1 MARFFIDR
9 PIFAWVLAIITMLAG
24 IVAVLTLPIAQHP
37 TIAPPAIAITAN
49 YPGASSKT
57 LEDTVTQ
64 VIEQKMKGLDR
75 LSYIASTSEST
86 GSVTITLTFETGT
99 DPDTAQV
106 QVQNKLSLATP
117 LLPQEVQQQGV
128 QVAKSAANY
137 LNVLAFI
144 SEDGKLSGSDLS
156 DYVAA
161 NVQDPISR
169 VDGVGDTLLFGS
181 QYAMRLWLDP
191 AKLNSF
197 KLTPLDV
204 KAAVQAQNAQVSA
217 GQLGGLPAVPG
228 QQLNATI
235 TAQTR
240 LKTAEEFEA
249 ILLRTQADGSAVRL
263 RDVARVELGSEG
275 YTSVARFNGKPA
287 AGLAIKLATGANALA
302 TVKGIDAKL
311 EELSRFFPP
320 GVKVI
325 KPYDT
330 TPFVRISIEEV
341 IKTLVEAVVL
351 VFLVMYLFLQN
362 FRATLIPTIA
372 VPVVLMGTFGVLA
385 AFGYSLNTLTMLA
398 MVLAIGLL
406 VDDAIV
412 VVENVERVMSEEGL
426 SPLEATRKSM
436 GQITGALVGVAL
448 VLAAVFV
455 PMAFFGGSTGVIYR
469 QFTVT
474 IVSAMTLSV
483 LVAMIL
489 TPALC
494 ATLLKPVA
502 KGHALATTGFFG
514 AFNRAFDRG
523 NRRYQGVVRHML
535 GRGWRYMA
543 GYAVLVAVVA
553 LVFSKIPAGFLPEED
568 QGTLF
573 TLVQLPPGATQA
585 RTLEVLEQVDHHFLV
600 EQKDAVDSIFSV
612 AGFSFAGSGQN
623 AGFAFVKL
631 KPWGDRVRPELKA
644 AAVANRAMA
653 VLSTI
658 RNASVFAIVP
668 PAVSELG
675 NASGFDL
682 MLQDRANLGHAALM
696 QARNQLLGALMKEP
710 GLVAVRPNGME
721 DAPEFRLDIDE
732 HKVGALGLTMSDVN
746 TTFSTAWGSNYV
758 NDFIDRGRVKKVFLQ
773 ADAPFRMLPG
783 DIDHWFVRNA
793 AGTMVPFSAF
803 ATAGWTSGSPRLER
817 YNGVPSVE
825 ILGMALPGAM
835 SSGQAL
841 DLVERH
847 AAALPAGIGYEWTGV
862 SRQEREAGGQAGL
875 LYAVSILVVFLCL
888 AALYESWSIPFSV
901 ILVVPLGV
909 LGTLLGAV
917 LTWKMNDVYFQVG
930 LLTTVGLASKN
941 AILIV
946 EFAKELHAKGMST
959 LDAAI
964 AAARLRL
971 RPILMT
977 SLAFILGVLPLMVSK
992 GAGAGAQNALGTAVV
1007 GGMVSG
1013 TVLAIFFVPLFYVVV
1028 QGLFGRAKA
1037 PAVTPGEGGT
1047 STSTS
1052 TGTGNG
1058 TDTPTTP
1065 LLNEGH

>member
-24 IVAVLTLPIAQHP
+24 TVAVLTLPIAQYP

-99 DPDTAQV
+99 NPDTAQV
-106 QVQNKLSLATP
+106 QVQNKLALATP

-128 QVAKSAANY
+128 QVAKSANNF

-144 SEDGKLSGSDLS
+144 SEDGRLNGSDLS

-169 VDGVGDTLLFGS
+169 VEGVGDTTLFGS
-181 QYAMRLWLDP
+181 QYAMRIWLDP
-191 AKLNSF
+191 GRLNSF

-217 GQLGGLPAVPG
+217 GQLGGLPAVPS

-263 RDVARVELGSEG
+263 RDVARVELGSES
-275 YTSVARFNGKPA
+275 YATVAHFNGKPA
-287 AGLAIKLATGANALA
+287 AGLAIKLATGANALD

-311 EELSRFFPP
+311 DELGKFFPP

-341 IKTLVEAVVL
+341 IKTLIEAVVL

-385 AFGYSLNTLTMLA
+385 VFGYSLNTLTMLA

-523 NRRYQGVVRHML
+523 NRRYQGIVQHML

-543 GYAVLVAVVA
+543 GYAVLVAVVGF
-553 LVFSKIPAGFLPEED
+553 VFSKIPAGFLPEED

-573 TLVQLPPGATQA
+573 TLVQLPPAATQA
-585 RTLEVLEQVDHHFLV
+585 RTQEVLKQVDHHFLV

-644 AAVANRAMA
+644 AAVAARAMET
-653 VLSTI
+653 LSKI
-658 RNASVFAIVP
+658 RNATVFAIVP

-721 DAPEFRLDIDE
+721 DTPEFRLDIDE
-732 HKVGALGLTMSDVN
+732 HKVGALGLSMGDVN
-746 TTFSTAWGSNYV
+746 ATFSTAWGSNYV

-773 ADAPFRMLPG
+773 SDAPFRMLPG

-803 ATAGWTSGSPRLER
+803 ATASWTLGSPRLER

-825 ILGMALPGAM
+825 ILGMALPGAL

-847 AAALPAGIGYEWTGV
+847 AAALPPGIGYEWTGV

-901 ILVVPLGV
+901 VLVVPLGV
-909 LGTLLGAV
+909 LGTLVGAV

-959 LDAAI
+959 LEAAI
-964 AAARLRL
+964 AAARMRL

-1013 TVLAIFFVPLFYVVV
+1013 TVLAIFFVPLFFVVV
-1028 QGLFGRAKA
+1028 QGLFGRNKPAAAESAGA
-1037 PAVTPGEGGT
+1037 PAADA
-1047 STSTS
+1047 S
-1052 TGTGNG
+1052 
-1058 TDTPTTP
+1058 P

>member
-24 IVAVLTLPIAQHP
+24 VMAVLTLPIAQYP
-37 TIAPPAIAITAN
+37 SIAPPAIAISAN

-57 LEDTVTQ
+57 LENTVTQ

-75 LSYIASTSEST
+75 LSYIASTSESS
-86 GSVTITLTFETGT
+86 GSVTITLTFENGT

-106 QVQNKLSLATP
+106 QVQNKLALATP
-117 LLPQEVQQQGV
+117 LLPNEVQQQGV
-128 QVAKSAANY
+128 QVTKSASSF
-137 LNVLAFI
+137 LNVLAFV
-144 SEDGKLSGSDLS
+144 SEDGKLNGSDLS

-161 NVQDPISR
+161 NVQEPISR
-169 VDGVGDTLLFGS
+169 VEGVGDTTLFGS
-181 QYAMRLWLDP
+181 QYAMRIWLDP
-191 AKLNSF
+191 NKLNSF
-197 KLTPLDV
+197 KLTPTDV
-204 KAAVQAQNAQVSA
+204 KTAIQAQNAQVSA
-217 GQLGGLPAVPG
+217 GQLGGLPAINN

-240 LKTAEEFEA
+240 LKTAAEFED
-249 ILLRTQADGSAVRL
+249 ILLRTQTDGSAVRL
-263 RDVARVELGSEG
+263 RDVARIELGSES
-275 YTSVARFNGKPA
+275 YNSVARFNGKPA
-287 AGLAIKLATGANALA
+287 AGLAIKLATGANALN
-302 TVKGIDAKL
+302 TVKAVDAKL
-311 EELSRFFPP
+311 AELSPFFPQ
-320 GVKVI
+320 GVKII

-330 TPFVRISIEEV
+330 TPFVRISIQEV
-341 IKTLVEAVVL
+341 VKTLVEAVVL

-426 SPLEATRKSM
+426 PPLEATRKSM

-474 IVSAMTLSV
+474 IVTAMTLSV

-494 ATLLKPVA
+494 ATLLKPVE
-502 KGHALATTGFFG
+502 KGHGLANQGIFG
-514 AFNRAFDRG
+514 VFNRAFDRS
-523 NRRYQGVVRHML
+523 NRGYQGLVQRML
-535 GRGWRYMA
+535 KHGWRWMV
-543 GYAVLVAVVA
+543 GYAILVMIVGFAFTK
-553 LVFSKIPAGFLPEED
+553 LPAGFLPDED
-568 QGTLF
+568 QGMLF
-573 TLVQLPPGATQA
+573 AIVQLPPGSTQSN
-585 RTLEVLEQVDHHFLV
+585 TEKVLEQVKNHFLE
-600 EQKDAVDSIFSV
+600 EQKDAVDSVFTV

-623 AGFAFVKL
+623 TGIAFVKL
-631 KPWGDRVRPELKA
+631 KPWDERTAPGLKA
-644 AAVANRAMA
+644 QAVASKAMGA
-653 VLSTI
+653 LSQI
-658 RNASVFAIVP
+658 RNASVFAFAP

-682 MLQDRANLGHAALM
+682 MLQDRSNLGHDALM

-721 DAPEFRLDIDE
+721 DTPEFRLDIDE
-732 HKVGALGLTMSDVN
+732 TKAGALGLSTSDIN
-746 TTFSTAWGSNYV
+746 NTFSAAWGSSYV
-758 NDFIDRGRVKKVFLQ
+758 NDFIDKGRVKKVFLQ
-773 ADAPFRMLPG
+773 ADAPYRMVPE
-783 DIDHWFVRNA
+783 DINKWFVRNSS
-793 AGTMVPFSAF
+793 GTMVPFSAF
-803 ATAGWTSGSPRLER
+803 STSGWTMGSPRLER

-825 ILGMALPGAM
+825 ILGMAMPGTM

-847 AAALPAGIGYEWTGV
+847 AAELPAGIGYEWTGV
-862 SRQEREAGGQAGL
+862 SRQERAAGGQAML

-901 ILVVPLGV
+901 LLVVPLGV
-909 LGTLLGAV
+909 LGTLAGAI

-946 EFAKELHAKGMST
+946 EFAKGLHAHGMS
-959 LDAAI
+959 LVESAI
-964 AAARLRL
+964 TAARMRL

-977 SLAFILGVLPLMVSK
+977 SLAFILGVLPLMISK

-1013 TVLAIFFVPLFYVVV
+1013 TALAIFFVPLFFVIV
-1028 QGLFGRAKA
+1028 QKLFDSAKHA
-1037 PAVTPGEGGT
+1037 PAVAVPVVTPVL
-1047 STSTS
+1047 S
-1052 TGTGNG
+1052 
-1058 TDTPTTP
+1058 
-1065 LLNEGH
+1065 EGH